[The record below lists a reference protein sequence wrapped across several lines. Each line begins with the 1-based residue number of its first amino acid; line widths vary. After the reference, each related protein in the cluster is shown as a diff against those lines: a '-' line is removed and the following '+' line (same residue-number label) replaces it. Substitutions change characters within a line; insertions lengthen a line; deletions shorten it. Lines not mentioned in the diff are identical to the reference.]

1 MKTLKLGPD
10 GPQVS
15 VICLGSAYFGTRIS
29 QEKAFEVLDTYY
41 DYGGRFIDTSNNYA
55 GWLQGAEGGESE
67 RVIGEWMHSRG
78 VREEILIAT
87 KVGFDYPG
95 VEQGTSRQR
104 ILQECEK
111 SLERLGVDQI
121 DLYYAHLDDR
131 KTPLDETLGA
141 MNTLAQQGKVRWL
154 GASNFSAW
162 RMESARQISI
172 AHDLR
177 SFVALQNHFTYLKP
191 RPEVDWSPNVVMNQE
206 HIDFALENGIRLLA
220 YYALQ
225 KGAYVRTDR
234 LLWASYQ
241 TDDNQQ
247 RLTRLKLVA
256 DDIGATLHQTVL
268 AWMLHLNPAVL
279 PITTASQKEH
289 LLENLGALE
298 VEIAPEQMDFLNFA
312 DIGTR

>member
-15 VICLGSAYFGTRIS
+15 AICMGSAYFGTRIS
-29 QEKAFEVLDTYY
+29 QEKAFEVLDAYY
-41 DYGGRFIDTSNNYA
+41 ESGGRFIDTSNNYA
-55 GWLQGAEGGESE
+55 GWLPSATGGESE
-67 RVIGEWMHSRG
+67 RVIGGWMHSRG
-78 VREEILIAT
+78 VREEIFIAT

-95 VEQGTSRQR
+95 VEQGTSRKR

-131 KTPLDETLGA
+131 KVPLEATLGA
-141 MNTLAQQGKVRWL
+141 LNTLIKQGKVRWI
-154 GASNFSAW
+154 GASNFYAW
-162 RMESARQISI
+162 RMESARQICI
-172 AHDLR
+172 ANDLQN
-177 SFVALQNHFTYLKP
+177 FVALQNHFTYLKP

-206 HIDFALENGIRLLA
+206 HIDFAHQEGIRLLA

-234 LLWASYQ
+234 PLWESYQ
-241 TDDNQQ
+241 TEDNQQ

-289 LLENLGALE
+289 LVENLGAID
-298 VEIAPEQMDFLNFA
+298 VEIAPEQMDFLNFT
-312 DIGTR
+312 DIKTR